1 MPTTKE
7 QVREKTI
14 DLINELPK
22 ILTEK
27 LDYLLDSGAIDFEQE
42 DNNYKLP
49 KHIIQALGSTISRLY
64 SNPHASIKDKKQ
76 IKNFTYF
83 I

>member
-27 LDYLLDSGAIDFEQE
+27 LDYLFEELNSAVILLKQE
-42 DNNYKLP
+42 
-49 KHIIQALGSTISRLY
+49 
-64 SNPHASIKDKKQ
+64 
-76 IKNFTYF
+76 F
-83 I
+83 